1 MNRTGWGG
9 FILVL
14 GMSVAYAQQER
25 GDRPAKPAE
34 QFQALLKESQ
44 DAPAELSKAK
54 TAEER
59 RQVAAR
65 LGTLPLRFV
74 ELAEKNP
81 QDPVALEAL
90 IQAVT
95 LVNGTIFP
103 AGGKDSPGER
113 ALALLVRDHV
123 RATGSARSAS
133 RSLSA
138 SIGATRRSCARS
150 FG

>member
-1 MNRTGWGG
+1 GISMNRTGWGG

-25 GDRPAKPAE
+25 GDRPTKPAE

-44 DAPAELSKAK
+44 DAPEDLSKAK
-54 TAEER
+54 TAEAR

-81 QDPVALEAL
+81 KDPVVLEAL
-90 IQAVT
+90 IQVVS
-95 LVNGTIFP
+95 LVNGTAFP
-103 AGGKDSPGER
+103 TGGKD
-113 ALALLVRDHV
+113 
-123 RATGSARSAS
+123 
-133 RSLSA
+133 
-138 SIGATRRSCARS
+138 
-150 FG
+150 